1 MKIKRNLYK
10 KQLLFIIDIYKY
22 LFDFRIII
30 DYLQNFC
37 INFVRTYLLAGIG
50 GTVGYIPI

>member
-1 MKIKRNLYK
+1 MKTKRNLYK